1 MGLPLIHKFA
11 SKFRLIKNKIV
22 ITGAPGTGKTLL
34 VKTLE
39 AEGYYCFPEVIRD
52 MTAAAKK
59 GTTAKPVAT
68 NPLVFVDDPMQFN
81 KALLEGRRAHF
92 EIALGLSESLC
103 FFDRGMP
110 DVLAY
115 MDYFGQSYPE
125 EFIKTCK
132 EHRYTHIF
140 ILPPWEDIFTSDNE
154 RMESFQ
160 QALDLHEHLMA
171 IYQQFGYQINI
182 LPKTTVSERVAIL
195 LETIK

>member
-1 MGLPLIHKFA
+1 ME
-11 SKFRLIKNKIV
+11 KNKIV

-39 AEGYYCFPEVIRD
+39 AKGYYCFPEVIRD

-59 GTTAKPVAT
+59 GTTAKPIAT
-68 NPLVFVDDPMQFN
+68 NPLVFVDDPMEFN
-81 KALLEGRRAHF
+81 KALLEGRKTHF
-92 EIALGLSESLC
+92 QTALRLKEPLC

-125 EFIKTCK
+125 EFIKACE
-132 EHRYTHIF
+132 EHRYSHIF
-140 ILPPWEDIFTSDNE
+140 ILPPWEDIFISDNE

-160 QALDLHEHLMA
+160 QALDLHEHLMET
-171 IYQQFGYQINI
+171 YELFGYRINI
-182 LPKTTVSERVAIL
+182 LPKTTVSERVSIL
-195 LETIK
+195 LETIN